1 MSYLSQTALAMQQ
14 SDLDAMQIPT
24 GKLLIVDDLADN
36 RDMLTRRFR
45 RHGFEIVEAD
55 CGPEALRLVNEQTFD
70 CVLLDVMMPG
80 MDGTEV
86 LRQIREK
93 FSPSLLPVVMVTAK
107 SQSEDIV
114 DALKFGAN
122 DYVTKPVDFSVA
134 LARVVVQIHRRR
146 ADLELLHTNESLL
159 KAKTAL
165 EGCITE
171 RSAKLLQANAAI
183 QEEISRRIA
192 SEDKIAYLA
201 HYDTLTG
208 LANRFTFDEKLNA
221 AKQFAHDFGCQLS
234 LLFVDLDGFKNVN
247 DTLGHGV
254 GDELLKEVAARLT
267 YVIGAKDFCARLG
280 GDEFAIV
287 HVSEDARS
295 TAASLAEKIIAVVS
309 DGHIAGGNQVFIGAS
324 IGISV
329 LCGGTEDTAA
339 LVKHADLAMYRAKA
353 DGRGVYR
360 FFEPEM
366 GRQAEIRRSLEL
378 DLRKAVANGDFQ
390 LYYQPV
396 VNLKARKVTGVEAL
410 MRWNHATRGF
420 VPPIEFI
427 PLAEETGLIVPMGEW
442 ALRRACADA
451 TQWPDD
457 IRVAVNL
464 SPVQFR
470 NTNLTTEVVDALGAS
485 GLAPDRL
492 ELEITESVI
501 LGDSS
506 ETLLILHRLRE
517 LGVHISLDDFGTG
530 YSGLGYFR
538 AVRFDKVKI
547 DQSFIREMHNQP
559 ESLAIVRAAIGLG
572 ENLGICTTAE
582 GVESLAQ
589 LERLLS
595 EGCTEV
601 QGFLFS
607 KPQPNANVINMIKHI
622 ESMPNPDI
630 LLAKEG

>member
-1 MSYLSQTALAMQQ
+1 MSHLSQTALAMQQ

-183 QEEISRRIA
+183 QEEVSRRIA

-295 TAASLAEKIIAVVS
+295 TAASLAEKIITVVS

-420 VPPIEFI
+420 VSPIEFI
-427 PLAEETGLIVPMGEW
+427 SLAEETGLIVTMGEW

-470 NTNLTTEVVDALGAS
+470 NTNLTTVVVDALGAS

-501 LGDSS
+501 LGDNS

-517 LGVHISLDDFGTG
+517 LGVRISLDDFGIG

-582 GVESLAQ
+582 GVESRAQ

-607 KPQPNANVINMIKHI
+607 KPQPNANVINMIKRI
-622 ESMPNPDI
+622 ESMPNPEI